1 MVKCVVLRTVFN
13 KNKGNY
19 PVNMVV
25 CNILSF
31 EVLIICKVL
40 ASKKACIF
48 VNKQERKKLKEI
60 IWHCYTFPIKIS
72 FPSHIHKSVSTSY
85 ILYVVYYCG
94 NKT

>member
-25 CNILSF
+25 CN
-31 EVLIICKVL
+31 KVL
-40 ASKKACIF
+40 ASKKASIF
-48 VNKQERKKLKEI
+48 ENKQERKKLKEI

-72 FPSHIHKSVSTSY
+72 FPSHTHKSVSTSY